1 MFSIP
6 SLERHRDRVTSHL
19 AGTYANV
26 FGWYV
31 VGVAVLWCV
40 GIEAIYDSPTPF
52 YAMVKPIFTNLS
64 APLMVLAVML
74 AGAIALR
81 RRYFDGSQKSDKH
94 LVVLCATL
102 FIVALAGMPFA
113 GLGDCWRQTWR
124 HVFPIGIWFFFCG
137 IMLRTIAQVKDWDT
151 EPVPRTLRWILAGMI
166 LFLFL
171 YAAAIAGLREGLEGI
186 AQAFMR
192 QKYEPIGDIGLGGSL
207 RGLFHDFVKLQPH
220 LSLHARMHPPGA
232 IGIVWI
238 LSWVVGNSPLGISLG
253 VMAIGALTLIPLFLW
268 FRDLTNTRTALIG
281 CLLFTA
287 VPSITIFTATSMDI
301 TFLFFGVWSLFLFD
315 RAIKTRSMKWA
326 IAAGL
331 GYGVLSMVHFS
342 LLTLGAYFGFVGL
355 YRIWVAPKRLSETL
369 FIARTAV
376 LMLAGAI
383 GFDYL
388 IYLWSGCNIVN
399 VLAVEF
405 EGAAILI
412 IQKMGWMD
420 ASFVHSLYPQ
430 WTQSLPVDVVGEAE
444 ADMAP
449 RFTMFAWRFITPF
462 CLMYY
467 VGIPISVLC
476 WWRLRHPRPETKH
489 RYILFLLT
497 LFVLNLLYLA
507 KGEGERSAMYFLP
520 FLILPAADLMTH
532 ITEETKSIAPLTAT
546 FAFLAWQAWFTE
558 CILYT
563 YW

>member
-6 SLERHRDRVTSHL
+6 SLERHRDRVTSYL
-19 AGTYANV
+19 VRAYANV
-26 FGWYV
+26 FGWYL
-31 VGVAVLWCV
+31 VGVAILWCV

-52 YAMVKPIFTNLS
+52 YAVIKPVFTNLS
-64 APLMVLAVML
+64 APLTV
-74 AGAIALR
+74 
-81 RRYFDGSQKSDKH
+81 
-94 LVVLCATL
+94 
-102 FIVALAGMPFA
+102 LAGMLIGLMLLRRLTPTGTRHLDRWLVVMIGALIVVAFA
-113 GLGDCWRQTWR
+113 GALFTGLGDWGRQTWR
-124 HVFPIGIWFFFCG
+124 HLLPILIWFLFCG
-137 IMLRTIAQVKDWDT
+137 VMLRVIKRVDLLETDPD
-151 EPVPRTLRWILAGMI
+151 PRTVRWLLAGMI

-171 YAAAIAGLREGLEGI
+171 YAAAIAGLRDGFDGI

-238 LSWVVGNSPLGISLG
+238 LSWVVGNSSLGISFG
-253 VMAIGALTLIPLFLW
+253 VMAIGALTLIPLYLW

-281 CLLFTA
+281 CLLFTV
-287 VPSITIFTATSMDI
+287 VPSITLFTATSMDI

-315 RAIKTRSMKWA
+315 RAIMTHSVKWA
-326 IAAGL
+326 IAAGV

-355 YRIWVAPKRLSETL
+355 YRILVAPKRIAEIL
-369 FIARTAV
+369 FITRTAV
-376 LMLAGAI
+376 LMLGGAI

-399 VLAVEF
+399 VLAMEF
-405 EGAAILI
+405 EGAASLI
-412 IQKMGWMD
+412 FQKMGWLD
-420 ASFVHSLYPQ
+420 TAFVQGLYPQ
-430 WTQSLPVDVVGEAE
+430 WAQLPPMDLVGQAE

-467 VGIPISVLC
+467 VGIPITVLC
-476 WWRLRHPRPETKH
+476 YWRLRRPRPETKH

-520 FLILPAADLMTH
+520 FLVLPAADLLEH
-532 ITEETKSIAPLTAT
+532 ITQEAKSVSPLTAT

-558 CILYT
+558 CVLYT